1 VESVSLALE
10 VRGIESGYGKIQVL
24 WGVDVTL
31 QEGSMVAVLG
41 PNGAGKTTLLR
52 TVMGIIRA
60 WRGSVM
66 MYGLDITSMPSHRRV
81 ELGLTMVPEGRRLFP
96 DLTVRENLELGAYT
110 RRARERIVETLE
122 LVFNLFPK
130 LKERLHQKAG
140 SLSGGEQQMLAIA
153 RALMTRPKVLMLDEP
168 SQGLAPKIAWE
179 VAEALDKIRREVGI
193 SVILVEQ
200 NVALALEKADY
211 IYLLEQGRV
220 VLEGF
225 REEVLARKLDI
236 VRSYL
241 GY

>member
-1 VESVSLALE
+1 MSLALE

-31 QEGSMVAVLG
+31 QEGSMAAVLG

-52 TVMGIIRA
+52 TIMGIIRA

-110 RRARERIVETLE
+110 RRARERIEETLE
-122 LVFNLFPK
+122 LVFNLFPR

-140 SLSGGEQQMLAIA
+140 SLSGGEQQMLAMA
-153 RALMTRPKVLMLDEP
+153 RALMTRPRVLMLDEP

-200 NVALALEKADY
+200 SVSLALKKADY

>member
-1 VESVSLALE
+1 MSLALE
-10 VRGIESGYGKIQVL
+10 VRGIESGYGRIQVL

-31 QEGSMVAVLG
+31 EEGSMVAVLG

-52 TVMGIIRA
+52 TIMGIIRA

-66 MYGLDITSMPSHRRV
+66 MYGLDITSMPPHRRV

-96 DLTVRENLELGAYT
+96 DLTVKENLELGAYT
-110 RRARERIVETLE
+110 RRARERVGETLE
-122 LVFNLFPK
+122 LVFNLFPR

-179 VAEALDKIRREVGI
+179 VAETLDKIRREVGI

-220 VLEGF
+220 VLEGS
-225 REEVLARKLDI
+225 REEVLTRKLDI

>member
-1 VESVSLALE
+1 VSLALE

-52 TVMGIIRA
+52 TIMGIIRA

-122 LVFNLFPK
+122 LVFNLFPR

-140 SLSGGEQQMLAIA
+140 SLSGGEQQMLAMA

>member
-31 QEGSMVAVLG
+31 KEGSMVAVLG

-52 TVMGIIRA
+52 TIMGIIRA

-110 RRARERIVETLE
+110 RRARERIGETLE
-122 LVFNLFPK
+122 LVFNLFPR

>member
-31 QEGSMVAVLG
+31 KEGSMVAVLG

-52 TVMGIIRA
+52 TIMGIIRA

-81 ELGLTMVPEGRRLFP
+81 ELGLTMVSEGRRLFP

-110 RRARERIVETLE
+110 RRARERIGETLE

-179 VAEALDKIRREVGI
+179 VAEALDKIRREVDI

-225 REEVLARKLDI
+225 REEVLARKLDV

>member
-52 TVMGIIRA
+52 TIMGIIRA

-179 VAEALDKIRREVGI
+179 VAETLDKIRREVSI

>member
-1 VESVSLALE
+1 MSLALE

-52 TVMGIIRA
+52 TIMGIIRA

-122 LVFNLFPK
+122 LVFNLFPR

-140 SLSGGEQQMLAIA
+140 SLSGGEQQMLAMA

-236 VRSYL
+236 MRSYL

>member
-1 VESVSLALE
+1 MSLALE

-52 TVMGIIRA
+52 TIMGIIRA

-122 LVFNLFPK
+122 LVFNLFPR

-140 SLSGGEQQMLAIA
+140 SLSGGEQQMLAMA

-225 REEVLARKLDI
+225 REEVLSRKLDI

>member
-52 TVMGIIRA
+52 TIMGIIRA

-122 LVFNLFPK
+122 LVFNLFPR

-140 SLSGGEQQMLAIA
+140 SLSGGEQQMLAMA

>member
-1 VESVSLALE
+1 VSLALE

-31 QEGSMVAVLG
+31 QEGSMAAVLG

-52 TVMGIIRA
+52 TIMGIIRA

-110 RRARERIVETLE
+110 RRARERIEETLE
-122 LVFNLFPK
+122 LVFNLFPR

-140 SLSGGEQQMLAIA
+140 SLSGGEQQMLAMA

-179 VAEALDKIRREVGI
+179 VAETLDKIRREVGI

>member
-1 VESVSLALE
+1 MSLALE
-10 VRGIESGYGKIQVL
+10 VRGIESGYGRIQVL

-31 QEGSMVAVLG
+31 EEGSMVAVLG

-52 TVMGIIRA
+52 TIMGIIRA

-66 MYGLDITSMPSHRRV
+66 MYGLDITSMPPHRRV

-96 DLTVRENLELGAYT
+96 DLTVKENLELGAYT
-110 RRARERIVETLE
+110 RRARERVGETLE
-122 LVFNLFPK
+122 LVFNLFPR

-140 SLSGGEQQMLAIA
+140 SLSGGEQQMLTIA

-179 VAEALDKIRREVGI
+179 VAETLDKIRREVGI

-220 VLEGF
+220 VLEGS
-225 REEVLARKLDI
+225 REEVLTRKLDI

>member
-1 VESVSLALE
+1 
-10 VRGIESGYGKIQVL
+10 
-24 WGVDVTL
+24 
-31 QEGSMVAVLG
+31 
-41 PNGAGKTTLLR
+41 
-52 TVMGIIRA
+52 
-60 WRGSVM
+60 
-66 MYGLDITSMPSHRRV
+66 
-81 ELGLTMVPEGRRLFP
+81 
-96 DLTVRENLELGAYT
+96 
-110 RRARERIVETLE
+110 
-122 LVFNLFPK
+122 
-130 LKERLHQKAG
+130 
-140 SLSGGEQQMLAIA
+140 
-153 RALMTRPKVLMLDEP
+153 MTRPKVLMLDEP

-236 VRSYL
+236 MRSYL

>member
-31 QEGSMVAVLG
+31 KEGSMVAVLG

-52 TVMGIIRA
+52 TIMGIIRA

-110 RRARERIVETLE
+110 RRARERIGETLE

-179 VAEALDKIRREVGI
+179 VAETLDKIRREVGI

>member
-1 VESVSLALE
+1 MSLALE

-110 RRARERIVETLE
+110 RRSRERIGETLE
-122 LVFNLFPK
+122 LVFNLFPR

-179 VAEALDKIRREVGI
+179 VAETLDKIRREVGI

>member
-1 VESVSLALE
+1 VSLALE

-52 TVMGIIRA
+52 TIMGIIRA

-122 LVFNLFPK
+122 LVFNLFPR

-140 SLSGGEQQMLAIA
+140 SLSGGEQQMLAMA

-179 VAEALDKIRREVGI
+179 VAETLDKIRREVGI

>member
-52 TVMGIIRA
+52 TIMGIIRA

-110 RRARERIVETLE
+110 RRARERIGETLE
-122 LVFNLFPK
+122 LVFNLFPR

-179 VAEALDKIRREVGI
+179 VAETLDKIRREVGI

>member
-1 VESVSLALE
+1 
-10 VRGIESGYGKIQVL
+10 
-24 WGVDVTL
+24 
-31 QEGSMVAVLG
+31 
-41 PNGAGKTTLLR
+41 
-52 TVMGIIRA
+52 
-60 WRGSVM
+60 
-66 MYGLDITSMPSHRRV
+66 
-81 ELGLTMVPEGRRLFP
+81 
-96 DLTVRENLELGAYT
+96 
-110 RRARERIVETLE
+110 
-122 LVFNLFPK
+122 
-130 LKERLHQKAG
+130 
-140 SLSGGEQQMLAIA
+140 MLAMA

-200 NVALALEKADY
+200 NIALALEKADY

>member
-52 TVMGIIRA
+52 TIMGIIRA

-81 ELGLTMVPEGRRLFP
+81 ELGLTMVPEGRRIFP
-96 DLTVRENLELGAYT
+96 DLTVRENLELGAYA

-122 LVFNLFPK
+122 LVFNLFPR

-140 SLSGGEQQMLAIA
+140 SLSGGEQQMLAMA

-179 VAEALDKIRREVGI
+179 VAETLDKIRREVGI

>member
-31 QEGSMVAVLG
+31 QEGSMAAVLG

-52 TVMGIIRA
+52 TIMGIIRA

-122 LVFNLFPK
+122 LVFNLFPR

-140 SLSGGEQQMLAIA
+140 SLSGGEQQMLAMA
-153 RALMTRPKVLMLDEP
+153 RALMTRPRVLMLDEP

-200 NVALALEKADY
+200 SVSLALKKADY

>member
-1 VESVSLALE
+1 MSLALE

-52 TVMGIIRA
+52 TIMGIIRA

-122 LVFNLFPK
+122 LVFNLFPR

-140 SLSGGEQQMLAIA
+140 SLSGGEQQMLAMA

-179 VAEALDKIRREVGI
+179 VAETLDKIRREVGI

>member
-1 VESVSLALE
+1 MSLALE
-10 VRGIESGYGKIQVL
+10 VRGIESGYGRIQVL

-31 QEGSMVAVLG
+31 EEGSMVAVLG

-52 TVMGIIRA
+52 TIMGIIRA

-66 MYGLDITSMPSHRRV
+66 MYGLDITSMPPHRRV

-96 DLTVRENLELGAYT
+96 DLTVKENLELGAYT
-110 RRARERIVETLE
+110 RRARERVGETLE
-122 LVFNLFPK
+122 LVFNLFPR

-179 VAEALDKIRREVGI
+179 VAETLDKIRREVGI

-200 NVALALEKADY
+200 NVTLALEKADY

-220 VLEGF
+220 VLEGS
-225 REEVLARKLDI
+225 REEVLTRKLDI

>member
-1 VESVSLALE
+1 VSLALE

-52 TVMGIIRA
+52 TIMGIIRA

-110 RRARERIVETLE
+110 RRARERIGETLE
-122 LVFNLFPK
+122 LVFNLFPR

-140 SLSGGEQQMLAIA
+140 SLSGGEQQMLAMA

-179 VAEALDKIRREVGI
+179 VAETLDKIRREVGI

>member
-10 VRGIESGYGKIQVL
+10 VRGVESGYGKIQVL

-31 QEGSMVAVLG
+31 KEGSMVAVLG

-52 TVMGIIRA
+52 TIMGIIRA

-110 RRARERIVETLE
+110 RRARERIGETLE
-122 LVFNLFPK
+122 LVFNLFPR

-179 VAEALDKIRREVGI
+179 VAETLDKIRREVDI

-211 IYLLEQGRV
+211 VYLLEQGRV

>member
-1 VESVSLALE
+1 VSLALE

-52 TVMGIIRA
+52 TIMGIIRA

-110 RRARERIVETLE
+110 RRARERIGETLE
-122 LVFNLFPK
+122 LVFNLFPR

-179 VAEALDKIRREVGI
+179 VAETLDKIRREVGI

>member
-1 VESVSLALE
+1 MSLALE

-31 QEGSMVAVLG
+31 KEGSMVAVLG

-52 TVMGIIRA
+52 TIMGIIRA

-81 ELGLTMVPEGRRLFP
+81 ELGLTMVSEGRRLFP

-110 RRARERIVETLE
+110 RRARERIGETLE

-179 VAEALDKIRREVGI
+179 VAEALDKIRREVDI

-225 REEVLARKLDI
+225 REEVLARKLDV

>member
-31 QEGSMVAVLG
+31 QEGSMAAVLG

-52 TVMGIIRA
+52 TIMGIIRA

-110 RRARERIVETLE
+110 RRARERIGETLE
-122 LVFNLFPK
+122 LVFNLFPR

-140 SLSGGEQQMLAIA
+140 SLSGGEQQMLAMA
-153 RALMTRPKVLMLDEP
+153 RALMTRPRVLMLDEP

-179 VAEALDKIRREVGI
+179 VAEALDKIRREVGT

-200 NVALALEKADY
+200 SVSLALKKADY

>member
-1 VESVSLALE
+1 MSLALE
-10 VRGIESGYGKIQVL
+10 VRGVESGYGKIQVL

-31 QEGSMVAVLG
+31 KEGSMVAVLG

-52 TVMGIIRA
+52 TIMGIIRA

-110 RRARERIVETLE
+110 RRARERIGETLE
-122 LVFNLFPK
+122 LVFNLFPR

-179 VAEALDKIRREVGI
+179 VAEALDKIRREVDI

-211 IYLLEQGRV
+211 VYLLEQGRV

-225 REEVLARKLDI
+225 REEVLARKLDV

>member
-52 TVMGIIRA
+52 TIMGIIRA

-122 LVFNLFPK
+122 LVFNLFPR

>member
-1 VESVSLALE
+1 MSLALE

-52 TVMGIIRA
+52 TIMGIIRA
-60 WRGSVM
+60 WRGGVM

-122 LVFNLFPK
+122 LVFNLFPR

-153 RALMTRPKVLMLDEP
+153 RALMTRPNVLMLDEP

-236 VRSYL
+236 MRSYL

>member
-1 VESVSLALE
+1 VSLALE

-31 QEGSMVAVLG
+31 QEGSMAAVLG

-52 TVMGIIRA
+52 TIMGIIRA

-110 RRARERIVETLE
+110 RRARERIEETLE
-122 LVFNLFPK
+122 LVFNLFPR

-140 SLSGGEQQMLAIA
+140 SLSGGEQQMLAMA
-153 RALMTRPKVLMLDEP
+153 RALMTRPRVLMLDEP

-200 NVALALEKADY
+200 SVSLALKKADY

>member
-1 VESVSLALE
+1 VSLALE

-52 TVMGIIRA
+52 TIMGIIRA

-122 LVFNLFPK
+122 LVFNLFPR

-140 SLSGGEQQMLAIA
+140 SLSGGEQQMLAMA

-236 VRSYL
+236 MRSYL

>member
-10 VRGIESGYGKIQVL
+10 VRGVESGYGKIQVL

-52 TVMGIIRA
+52 TIMGIIRA

-110 RRARERIVETLE
+110 RRARERIGETLE
-122 LVFNLFPK
+122 LVFNLFPR

-179 VAEALDKIRREVGI
+179 VAEALDKIRREVDI

-211 IYLLEQGRV
+211 VYLLEQGRV

-225 REEVLARKLDI
+225 REEVLARKLDV

>member
-52 TVMGIIRA
+52 TIMGIIRA

-122 LVFNLFPK
+122 LVFNLFPR

-140 SLSGGEQQMLAIA
+140 SLSGGEQQMLAMA

-179 VAEALDKIRREVGI
+179 VAETLDKIRREVGI

-200 NVALALEKADY
+200 NIALALEKADY

>member
-1 VESVSLALE
+1 MSLALE

-52 TVMGIIRA
+52 TIMGIIRA

-122 LVFNLFPK
+122 LVFNLFPR

-140 SLSGGEQQMLAIA
+140 SLSGGEQQMLAMA

>member
-1 VESVSLALE
+1 MTLALE
-10 VRGIESGYGKIQVL
+10 VRGLESGYGRIQVL

-31 QEGSMVAVLG
+31 EEGSMVAVLG

-52 TVMGIIRA
+52 TIMGIIRA

-66 MYGLDITSMPSHRRV
+66 MYGLDITSMPPHRRV

-96 DLTVRENLELGAYT
+96 DLTVKENLELGAYT
-110 RRARERIVETLE
+110 RRARERVGETLE
-122 LVFNLFPK
+122 LVFNIFPR

-220 VLEGF
+220 VLEGS
-225 REEVLARKLDI
+225 REEVLTRKLDI

>member
-1 VESVSLALE
+1 VSLALE

-122 LVFNLFPK
+122 LVFNLFPR

-179 VAEALDKIRREVGI
+179 VAETLDKIRREVGI